1 MNIETLWWFI
11 AGLLVGV
18 AVGVILGSELGR
30 HDDRGLMPW
39 WMGDGV

>member
-18 AVGVILGSELGR
+18 VVGVILGSELGR